1 MLANFRPQT
10 GSSAATALGVGLAAL
25 VICCVQLATI
35 HTQISRQK
43 SQVDVSS
50 FTLDDL
56 RNIKNHENM
65 QDALKAIGT
74 SPDSNH
80 KFIEVWKMFDNVTKS
95 MAGKDKEERLEVI
108 AKLASRFKKA
118 Y

>member
-1 MLANFRPQT
+1 M
-10 GSSAATALGVGLAAL
+10 
-25 VICCVQLATI
+25 ICCVQLATI